1 MPVGPRL
8 ERQPERSHSLSA
20 GSLVS
25 SLFRAVNIPFVL
37 AIAALT
43 AYGLLV
49 VWSATLG
56 SSDYSFGRQVM
67 GVGVGLVFMGVLW
80 RIDYHRLAP
89 LLVPLLVLDAVLI
102 LMPVLPVIGVEVN
115 GARSWV
121 VIFGQQFQPGELAKI
136 VTILYMAS
144 LVSRYR
150 GRIDSGQE
158 YLKVVV
164 LLLVPL
170 ILIMAQPD
178 LGTGMVFFA
187 IGLVILFTGGA
198 KRRWL
203 IITAVIIV
211 AVVAFAFYIDP
222 VLDQMMGDDV
232 FLKEYQKNRL
242 LVFMDENID
251 PGGVGWQVKQ
261 AKIAIGSGG
270 LLGKGIGGATQSSLG
285 FLPEAATDFIFC
297 VLAEEF
303 GFLGSLLLIALYTA
317 MLLLVFRVA
326 LAADDSFGTL
336 IIMGILGMW
345 VFQILENIGMTCG
358 LMPIT
363 GIPLPF
369 MSYGSSFMLV
379 NFMAVGL
386 ILSIWTHRD
395 TKQQEERRRTWQ
407 RGNL

>member
-89 LLVPLLVLDAVLI
+89 LLVPLLVLDVVLI

-150 GRIDSGQE
+150 GRIDSGRE

-303 GFLGSLLLIALYTA
+303 GFLGSLLLIALYTV